1 MKMSQN
7 YTSYTKRGN
16 RIYKKTPTSKR
27 WMCMKQINGK
37 RYYFPL
43 SPVLSESKTMADEID
58 AHCLVHPIQDVI
70 AHFRPNARRVL
81 KGHKSVPTICELIE
95 RYKQLAPTDLGVSK
109 DTVKSYI
116 VAIRAIM
123 EKGTG
128 RSVDTMSLS
137 DMNDSLISEY
147 KRKRLEGIVGEEKI
161 KSAKRSINSQIQC
174 AKSLFSKDAMKMYPD
189 WDVSKSQILLDAS
202 KYKRVKKVYR
212 LPAPTLVSKTF
223 DLLKSYENKK
233 PDHYIALALALYFGL
248 RRNEI
253 LNSRRDWIKIGTSE
267 LSQVGVYTER
277 NFLVKSGEDGDASG
291 STAIAKKILEQSQS
305 FDYLLSTRSART
317 TFDPLLKDLRA
328 VGWDREKPMHECRKL
343 YGSYLASTKSLYHA
357 QKNLRHA
364 SAMTTNDF
372 YTDLMDDSSIL
383 NLWVA

>member
-1 MKMSQN
+1 MTQKN
-7 YTSYTKRGN
+7 TIYTKRGN
-16 RIYKKTPTSKR
+16 RIFKKTPKSKK
-27 WMCMKQINGK
+27 WMFMKQINGK

-43 SPVLSESKTMADEID
+43 SPVITDSKTMADEID
-58 AHCLVHPIQDVI
+58 AHCLVHPIEDVVQN
-70 AHFRPNARRVL
+70 FRPNGRRILGETKKVPMITEIMERF
-81 KGHKSVPTICELIE
+81 KS
-95 RYKQLAPTDLGVSK
+95 LAPTDIGVSLE
-109 DTVKSYI
+109 TVKSYT

-128 RSVDTMSLS
+128 RKIDTICLS
-137 DMNDSLISEY
+137 DLNDIVISEY
-147 KRKRLEGIVGEEKI
+147 KRLRLGGVVGEEKI
-161 KSAKRSINSQIQC
+161 KSAKRSINSTLQC

-189 WDVSKSQILLDAS
+189 WDVSRAQILLDSS

-212 LPAPTLVSKTF
+212 LPSPILVTKTF
-223 DLLKSYENKK
+223 NLLKSYENKK

-253 LNSRRDWIKIGTSE
+253 LNARRDWVKIVEKG
-267 LSQVGVYTER
+267 LSIVGVYTER

-291 STAIAKKILEQSQS
+291 NTVIAKKILEQSQS
-305 FDYLLSTRSART
+305 FDYLLSTQSART
-317 TFDPLLKDLRA
+317 VFDPLLKDLRA
-328 VGWDREKPMHECRKL
+328 IGWDREKPIHECRKL

-372 YTDLMDDSSIL
+372 YTDLMDDSSII